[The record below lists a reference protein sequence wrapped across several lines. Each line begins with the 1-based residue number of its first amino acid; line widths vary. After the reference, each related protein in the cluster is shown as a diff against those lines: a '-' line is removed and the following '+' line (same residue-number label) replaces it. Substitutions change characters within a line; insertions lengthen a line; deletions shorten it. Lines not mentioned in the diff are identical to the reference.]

1 MKVVI
6 IGSHLCP
13 DTLFALNQLKAKNI
27 EVDFQNLSASFPALK
42 AFLNARESEAI
53 YAPVKAANGI
63 GIPFF
68 ELEDGTKT
76 FDLNVVLDKA

>member
-1 MKVVI
+1 MKVIV

-13 DTLFALNQLKAKNI
+13 DTLFALNQLKAKDI
-27 EVDFQNLSASFPALK
+27 DFDFLNLSASFPALK
-42 AFLNARESEAI
+42 AFLNARETEPA
-53 YAPVKAANGI
+53 YDAVKVAGGI

-76 FDLNVVLDKA
+76 FDLKLVLSKA